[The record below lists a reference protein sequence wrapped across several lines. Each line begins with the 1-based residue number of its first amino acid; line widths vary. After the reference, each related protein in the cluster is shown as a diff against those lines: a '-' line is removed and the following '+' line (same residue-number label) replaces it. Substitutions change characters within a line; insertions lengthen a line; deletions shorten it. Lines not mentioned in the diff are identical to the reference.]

1 MSDMSDPGRI
11 AKLLERP
18 VVVLDVETTGL
29 DPAQN
34 HVIELA
40 AIRYDAEGQEDGSI
54 NAVLRLPE
62 GVTLDPKITEITG
75 ITPEAVAAGGDRME
89 TLAILEG
96 SLTANT
102 VLIAHNAPFDLAFL
116 NEEFKRLG
124 WHRRLHYDFLDT
136 LSLARLVGLPYP
148 HKLADVARNLS
159 VPFDGNAH
167 RAMNDLVVTAQ
178 IAERLYTIALGQ
190 KRPIINAIC
199 FNPKYPPPPRP
210 NDRAIYYQWFAQKGA

>member
-75 ITPEAVAAGGDRME
+75 ITPEDVAGGADRNEM
-89 TLAILEG
+89 LWKLRYG
-96 SLTANT
+96 PANRNP
-102 VLIAHNAPFDLAFL
+102 VLIAHNAPFDVAFVEAELRRQDIEPLAL
-116 NEEFKRLG
+116 
-124 WHRRLHYDFLDT
+124 DFLDT

-167 RAMNDLVVTAQ
+167 RAMNDLVVTAR

-199 FNPKYPPPPRP
+199 YNPKYPLPTRP